1 MATGSLSL
9 KLLNSELGRTG
20 FCCLETPNRMH
31 SLTKVKGQGNGSI
44 LPSHRSHKMLTVS
57 CVESLVTAESIKSAD
72 EGENT
77 NFPAI
82 ASQLAP
88 SSDEV
93 ESLLTGLCDTS
104 IAELELKL
112 HGFHLHVTRKLTRK
126 AEAPAI
132 ISSGSTVKNT
142 VVEQASSNGSV
153 STTPFAI
160 RNSAASEGSNE
171 KLLDKAADEGLVII
185 NSPRVGFFRRSR
197 TMKEKRAPPPCKEKQ
212 IVEEGQVLCY
222 IEQLGGELAVEV
234 QSNVSGE
241 VVKFLH
247 EDGEPVGYGDPIV
260 AILPSF
266 HEILKLPPSF

>member
-1 MATGSLSL
+1 MATSSLSL

-20 FCCLETPNRMH
+20 FCCMETPNRMH
-31 SLTKVKGQGNGSI
+31 SLTKVKVQGNGSI
-44 LPSHRSHKMLTVS
+44 LPSLRSHKMLTVS
-57 CVESLVTAESIKSAD
+57 CGASLVTAESIKSAD
-72 EGENT
+72 EGEDT

-82 ASQLAP
+82 ASQLIP

-112 HGFHLHVTRKLTRK
+112 NGFHLHVTRNLTGN
-126 AEAPAI
+126 AEPPAV
-132 ISSGSTVKNT
+132 ISSGSTITNT
-142 VVEQASSNGSV
+142 VVEEANSNGSV
-153 STTPFAI
+153 STTSLAI
-160 RNSAASEGSNE
+160 HNPAASEGSNE
-171 KLLDKAADEGLVII
+171 KLLKKAADEGLVFI

-197 TMKEKRAPPPCKEKQ
+197 TIKEKRAPPPCKEKQ
-212 IVEEGQVLCY
+212 MVEEGQVLCY
-222 IEQLGGELAVEV
+222 IEQLGGELAVE
-234 QSNVSGE
+234 SNISGE

-266 HEILKLPPSF
+266 HDILKLPPTF